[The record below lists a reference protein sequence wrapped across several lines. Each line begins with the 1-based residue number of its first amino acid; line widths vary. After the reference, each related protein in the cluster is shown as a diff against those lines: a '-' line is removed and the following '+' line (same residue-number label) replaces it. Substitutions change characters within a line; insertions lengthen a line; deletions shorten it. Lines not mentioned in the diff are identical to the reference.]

1 MPRRFPGPSPNTSH
15 HGGRGVEQ
23 PSCGR
28 DERFV
33 VRAFVRLREFARG
46 HTEIAMRLDALEEKV
61 TGHDEDLREM
71 FNALRALLTPSPRT
85 GREIGFVKK
94 VGR

>member
-1 MPRRFPGPSPNTSH
+1 
-15 HGGRGVEQ
+15 
-23 PSCGR
+23 
-28 DERFV
+28 
-33 VRAFVRLREFARG
+33 
-46 HTEIAMRLDALEEKV
+46 MRLDALEEKV